1 MTKVL
6 FIDDGID
13 FDAET
18 ARQKPIGGAET
29 AFVSLVE
36 ELAKLNIE
44 VVVYNNCLNQDEIN
58 SINNYFKFATINIM
72 PQSI

>member
-29 AFVSLVE
+29 AFVSL
-36 ELAKLNIE
+36 ELPGAWGSVFLSSTKGP
-44 VVVYNNCLNQDEIN
+44 
-58 SINNYFKFATINIM
+58 SSATI
-72 PQSI
+72 SSTDATGKTT

>member
-44 VVVYNNCLNQDEIN
+44 VVVYNNCLNQGI
-58 SINNYFKFATINIM
+58 INNVRYGKSLIETF
-72 PQSI
+72 